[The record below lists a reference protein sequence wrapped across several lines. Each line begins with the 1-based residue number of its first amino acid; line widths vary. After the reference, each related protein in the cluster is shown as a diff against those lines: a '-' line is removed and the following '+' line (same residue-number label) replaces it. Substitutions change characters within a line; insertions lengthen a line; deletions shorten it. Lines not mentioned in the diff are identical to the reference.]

1 VSCSAR
7 KDGGARE
14 CRPPLAAFAAAAL
27 AAAAFAHSQ
36 FQKHTSPL
44 LQPQAY
50 QLLNCDDHAT
60 YLRRHKKEP
69 AEYRPDICHQAL
81 MMILDSPLNKAGK
94 LKALYVRTHRN
105 VLISVNPKVRLPRT
119 FKRFCGLMV
128 QLLQKL
134 SIRAT
139 NGPDKLMR
147 VIKGPV
153 TKHLP
158 AGARRVGFSHS
169 ADSLVTMAQW
179 AAALPDAAL
188 STPVVF
194 VVGGFAHGVI
204 DHSYCDEFLS
214 VSQYPLSAAYAIS
227 RITNAMEARWGI
239 V

>member
-1 VSCSAR
+1 MV
-7 KDGGARE
+7 GGLEPPPEEEEQRRE
-14 CRPPLAAFAAAAL
+14 VEAGQGIIFILEGAQLEAAQVGK
-27 AAAAFAHSQ
+27 S
-36 FQKHTSPL
+36 
-44 LQPQAY
+44 Y

-60 YLRRHKKEP
+60 YLKKHKKDP
-69 AEYRPDICHQAL
+69 ALYRPDIAHQAL
-81 MMILDSPLNKAGK
+81 LMILDSPLNKAGK
-94 LKALYVRTHRN
+94 LKALYVHTSRN
-105 VLISVNPKVRLPRT
+105 VLIQINPKVRLPRT

-169 ADSLVTMAQW
+169 ADKLVTMAQW
-179 AAALPDAAL
+179 AAALGDSDL
-188 STPVVF
+188 KTPIAF

-204 DHSYCDEFLS
+204 DQSYVDEFLS
-214 VSQYPLSAAYAIS
+214 VSAFPLSAAYAIA

>member
-1 VSCSAR
+1 MV
-7 KDGGARE
+7 
-14 CRPPLAAFAAAAL
+14 
-27 AAAAFAHSQ
+27 
-36 FQKHTSPL
+36 
-44 LQPQAY
+44 
-50 QLLNCDDHAT
+50 
-60 YLRRHKKEP
+60 
-69 AEYRPDICHQAL
+69 
-81 MMILDSPLNKAGK
+81 LDSPLNKAGK
-94 LKALYVRTHRN
+94 LKALYVRTARN

-169 ADSLVTMAQW
+169 SETLVTMARW
-179 AAALPDAAL
+179 AAALKDEELA
-188 STPVVF
+188 TPVAF
-194 VVGGFAHGVI
+194 VVGAFAHGVI
-204 DHSYCDEFLS
+204 DQSYVDEFLS
-214 VSQYPLSAAYAIS
+214 VSQFPLSAAYAIA